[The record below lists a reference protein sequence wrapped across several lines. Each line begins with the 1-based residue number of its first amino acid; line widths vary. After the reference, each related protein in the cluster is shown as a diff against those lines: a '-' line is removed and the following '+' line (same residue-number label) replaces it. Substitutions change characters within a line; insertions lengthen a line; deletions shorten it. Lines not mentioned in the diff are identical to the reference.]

1 MINRRTFFYDVR
13 VKLFGG
19 RLDQR
24 QVDGMNAILDEWEKR
39 GLTEPRWLA
48 YALATAFWET
58 AHTMW
63 PIEEWGKGQGH
74 PYGMPDPATAQVYYG
89 RGFVQLTWKSN
100 YATMGRLLGI
110 DLVSHPD
117 KSARAACCH
126 ADPLRGNDASG
137 KQDRRL
143 HRPGARRLF
152 QCHARRLGSRTRH
165 QSMAPTTR
173 RRSPTSVEH
182 STRLSSRPRP
192 ATKTRGW
199 PRNAADLARQLA
211 PAVGGHRRRGRP
223 GMGLP
228 GACSSGRARAR

>member
-24 QVDGMNAILDEWEKR
+24 QVDGMNAVLDEWERR
-39 GLTEPRWLA
+39 GLTELRWLA

-74 PYGMPDPATAQVYYG
+74 PYGVPDPATAQVYYG

-110 DLVSHPD
+110 DLVSHPE
-117 KSARAACCH
+117 KALELPVAT
-126 ADPLRGNDASG
+126 
-137 KQDRRL
+137 QI
-143 HRPGARRLF
+143 LF
-152 QCHARRLGSRTRH
+152 EGMMRVESRIGDFTGL
-165 QSMAPTTR
+165 A
-173 RRSPTSVEH
+173 
-182 STRLSSRPRP
+182 LDDCFN
-192 ATKTRGW
+192 ATHDDW
-199 PRNAADLARQLA
+199 
-211 PAVGGHRRRGRP
+211 V
-223 GMGLP
+223 
-228 GACSSGRARAR
+228 RARAIVNGTDHAAAIADIGRTFHAAIQHAEAGDQNQRMAA